1 MERKMETLNAHGK
14 LVFALAVSN
23 VIGLV
28 ISNIY
33 EISISRYESDLYF
46 LLIT

>member
-1 MERKMETLNAHGK
+1 MERKMNTLNAHGK
-14 LVFALAVSN
+14 FVLALAVFN
-23 VIGLV
+23 VTGFV

-33 EISISRYESDLYF
+33 EISISRYENDLYF

>member
-1 MERKMETLNAHGK
+1 MERKMKTLNAHDK

-23 VIGLV
+23 VTGFV

-33 EISISRYESDLYF
+33 EISISRSESDLYF